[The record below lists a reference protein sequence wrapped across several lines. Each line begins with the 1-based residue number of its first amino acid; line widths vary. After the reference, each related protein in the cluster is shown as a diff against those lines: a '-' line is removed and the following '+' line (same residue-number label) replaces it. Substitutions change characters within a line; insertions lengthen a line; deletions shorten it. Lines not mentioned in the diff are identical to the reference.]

1 MTKRNLIAIDLAKNV
16 FQVCRVS
23 TTGKTLSNKPFSREK
38 LKELLINS
46 TSSIVAFEAC
56 GSAHY
61 WGRFSEGCG
70 HIVRMLPPKAV
81 KAFRQ
86 GHKTDET
93 DAQAIAI
100 AAQHEAIKPCNLM
113 NVEQQTLQ
121 SFDSSRRYISKQCQ
135 ALANHIRALAYE
147 YGLTIP
153 KGSSQLFKKI
163 PLILEDAENG
173 FPHTLRAVFHSLSEQ
188 LKIQQALLK
197 DIEKEKSQHVKT
209 IEPCQRLSALEGVG
223 PVGSAML
230 YSCLGKGEMFKN
242 GRQAS
247 TYIGVTPKQHSSG
260 GKTVMVGIDKKG
272 GNKELRAVLY
282 QGALSVISRLPEQPA
297 TVKQRWL
304 IQLVQRVGVKRA
316 CIALANKTV
325 RTAWA
330 LLSTGEE
337 YRSQPLTV

>member
-1 MTKRNLIAIDLAKNV
+1 MNNRNLIAIDLAKTV
-16 FQVCRVS
+16 FQVCHVS
-23 TTGKTLSNKPFSREK
+23 ASGKTLSNQSLSRK
-38 LKELLINS
+38 QLKELLINS
-46 TSSIVAFEAC
+46 QPSIVAFEAC
-56 GSAHY
+56 GSSHY
-61 WGRFSEGCG
+61 WGRFAKTWG
-70 HIVRMLPPKAV
+70 HRVRMLPPKAV
-81 KAFRQ
+81 KPFRQ
-86 GHKTDET
+86 GHKTDKS

-100 AAQHEAIKPCNLM
+100 AAQHEPIKSCALM
-113 NVEQQTLQ
+113 NIEQQTLQ
-121 SFDSSRRYISKQCQ
+121 SFETSRRYISRQCR
-135 ALANHIRALAYE
+135 ALSNHIRALVYE

-153 KGSSQLFKKI
+153 KGDSQLFKAV

-173 FPHTLRAVFHSLSEQ
+173 FPHVLRALLHSLCEQ
-188 LKIQQALLK
+188 LNIQRRLLK
-197 DIEKEKSQHVKT
+197 TIEKEKMQQVKT

-230 YSCLGKGEMFKN
+230 YSYLGKGDMFKN
-242 GRQAS
+242 GRQAA

-260 GKTVMVGIDKKG
+260 GKTVMVGIDKTG

-282 QGALSVISRLPEQPA
+282 QGALSVISRLPKEPT

-337 YRSQPLTV
+337 YRPQPLTV